1 MLYHNMDLNN
11 QLITLAQKSDQILKY
26 AAIIV
31 YRNKIIGMGHNYLT
45 VNSTNTLSCVFEVN
59 KYSIHAEKD
68 AIMSVKNK
76 SLLPE
81 SRIIIIKIKN
91 GKINVTGPCEMCQKL
106 LNKYK
111 ISRVC
116 TVFNDKIINCEEFK

>member
-1 MLYHNMDLNN
+1 MNLNN
-11 QLITLAQKSDQILKY
+11 QLLTLAQKSDQSSKY

-45 VNSTNTLSCVFEVN
+45 VNSTNTPLCIFEVN

-68 AIMSVKNK
+68 AIMSVKDK
-76 SLLPE
+76 TLLPE
-81 SRIIIIKIKN
+81 SRIIIIKIRS
-91 GKINVTGPCEMCQKL
+91 GKIDDTIPCEMCRKL

-111 ISRVC
+111 ISRIC
-116 TVFNDKIINCEEFK
+116 TVLNNKIVNCE